1 MSVSIAVIMKFAKLK
16 ALTTDEAVVR
26 RALQDSSLTLVNNRI
41 KANIKASSRSTII
54 LRDVPANTP
63 EEEVREIFNY
73 DGARPIVSLRSD
85 IEDTWYVVML
95 SIRYVVRTRSSSFCY
110 FCLGSS
116 TSKLRRMRSRLYWIC
131 A

>member
-1 MSVSIAVIMKFAKLK
+1 MSVSIAVIMKFAKMK

-26 RALQDSSLTLVNNRI
+26 RAVQESSLTLVNNRI

-63 EEEVREIFNY
+63 EEEVRDIFNY

-85 IEDTWYVVML
+85 IEDTWYVLKLSVMFWRPSAHL
-95 SIRYVVRTRSSSFCY
+95 YVSF
-110 FCLGSS
+110 
-116 TSKLRRMRSRLYWIC
+116 